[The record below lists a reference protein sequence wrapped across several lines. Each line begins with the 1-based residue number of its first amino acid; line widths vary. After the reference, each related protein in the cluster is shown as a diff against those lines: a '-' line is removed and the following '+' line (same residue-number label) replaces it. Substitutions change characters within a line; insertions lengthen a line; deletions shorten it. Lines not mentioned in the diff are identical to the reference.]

1 MSTTPTNQQMRVLD
15 PAEDGDPTTADLT
28 VGYDP
33 LLAPAERVAALASAD
48 TIDTDAVSDTHL
60 LAGKPAALFE
70 GSYFEPQLYPNSA
83 YTPPAGDGVT
93 LTLRPFH
100 ARPAD
105 SLTLFVDDH
114 GPGII
119 KGTVEL
125 EAGVDA
131 EGATVEAVEQT
142 SLEVYRTTTDAY
154 GEYRI
159 EVPEGGTFHVMTR
172 ITADGTV
179 QATDSR
185 PDVSVPPTGQTQ
197 V

>member
-1 MSTTPTNQQMRVLD
+1 MATSPTNQQVRVLA
-15 PAEDGDPTTADLT
+15 PEEDGDPTTADLT

-33 LLAPAERVAALASAD
+33 LLAPAEMSVAAVDGDVLAEQY
-48 TIDTDAVSDTHL
+48 VST
-60 LAGKPAALFE
+60 
-70 GSYFEPQLYPNSA
+70 QLRPDSA

-93 LTLRPFH
+93 LTLRPFYP
-100 ARPAD
+100 RPAE

-131 EGATVEAVEQT
+131 EGATVEAVEQDT
-142 SLEVYRTTTDAY
+142 LDVYRTTTDAH

-159 EVPEGGTFHVMTR
+159 EVPAGGTFHVMTR
-172 ITADGTV
+172 TTVDGTV
-179 QATDSR
+179 VATDSR
-185 PDVSVPPTGQTQ
+185 PNVSVPATGQYF